1 MSFVPVATLDQI
13 PVGGCHALR
22 VGRCPLVLFR
32 PSAHEVYA
40 AENRCPHEGYP
51 LSTGRVADGK
61 LTCEWHNWKFR
72 LSDGTNE
79 GGGEDLRTFP
89 LEVHGQEVRVD
100 LREPDAGAVWHAQ
113 TRGLEKAFEEGDF
126 GQAARAVER
135 LLQAGHDPLAIL
147 GFVVD
152 WAAPRMI
159 WGADHGLAAAADYAV
174 ALRKATAPGADGVT
188 GDRVDV
194 LLLDAIHGLVEPNLR
209 RVPLPVVPAAPT
221 VDEATLR
228 ARVEAEDREG
238 AEALAQAAPTPQI
251 VPWLL
256 HAATDHFLDYGHAV
270 IFTRATETLL
280 DQVGWS
286 HAPSVLAAVAR
297 GLTYGTRED
306 LLPYMRTASQAF
318 EAPFARLEA
327 LWTQA
332 DGHTPAPVDA
342 LVEATLGD
350 DVRRT
355 AAVVTEA
362 LERGARPAHVALAI
376 ALAAAERMLQFEV
389 AIEHDDGLSDGWLDV
404 THLLTH
410 AEAVHAALVQHP
422 SPLLLRGLYHGARLV
437 QHVAPLSTARVHD
450 ARRCTD
456 PLLEVVRA
464 WRTEDA
470 VPALVHA
477 RATGQPVEAALET
490 LAYEARTVLPLFTA
504 HHVKTT
510 TAALRLS
517 AALRVAFPERTDH
530 DRPLWAAARFLATP
544 LVERRLH
551 RRVREARRL
560 VREGKRPES
569 LLGY

>member
-32 PSAHEVYA
+32 PSTHEVYA

-100 LREPDAGAVWHAQ
+100 LREPDAGAVWTAQ
-113 TRGLEKAFEEGDF
+113 TRALEKAFEEGDF

-174 ALRKATAPGADGVT
+174 ALRKAASTPGDT
-188 GDRVDV
+188 DDRVDV

-221 VDEATLR
+221 ADEAALR

-238 AEALAQAAPTPQI
+238 AEALAQAAPTPHV

-270 IFTRATETLL
+270 IFTRAAQTLL
-280 DQVGWS
+280 EHVGWS
-286 HAPSVLAAVAR
+286 HAPAVLSAVAR
-297 GLTYGTRED
+297 GQTYGTRED

-318 EAPFARLEA
+318 EAPFARLDA
-327 LWTQA
+327 LWARA
-332 DGHTPAPVDA
+332 DGHAPAPVDA
-342 LVEATLGD
+342 LIEATLGD
-350 DVRRT
+350 DVRHT
-355 AAVVTEA
+355 VAVVTEA
-362 LERGARPAHVALAI
+362 LEQGARPAHVALAV
-376 ALAAAERMLQFEV
+376 ALAAAERMLQFDV
-389 AIEHDDGLSDGWLDV
+389 AIEHDDAVRDGWLDV

-410 AEAVHAALVQHP
+410 AEAIHAAIEQHP
-422 SPLLLRGLYHGARLV
+422 GPLLLRGLYHGARFV
-437 QHVAPLSTARVHD
+437 QHVAPLSTRRLDTTRV
-450 ARRCTD
+450 CTE

-477 RATGQPVEAALET
+477 RATGQPVETVLES
-490 LAYEARTVLPLFTA
+490 LAFEARTVLPIFTA

-517 AALRVAFPERTDH
+517 AALRQAFPDRTDH

-544 LVERRLH
+544 LTERRLH
-551 RRVREARRL
+551 RRVHEARRM

>member
-270 IFTRATETLL
+270 IFTRAAETLL

-355 AAVVTEA
+355 VAVVTEA